1 MDLLGSLISVSA
13 VAVLGGSV
21 LLALG
26 MARMA
31 RLTQPYET
39 WER

>member
-1 MDLLGSLISVSA
+1 MTVEYLVSVSA
-13 VAVLGGSV
+13 AAVLSGSL

-31 RLTQPYET
+31 RLTQSPES

>member
-1 MDLLGSLISVSA
+1 MDYLIGVSA
-13 VAVLGGSV
+13 VAVLSGSL

-31 RLTQPYET
+31 RLNQTGET

>member
-1 MDLLGSLISVSA
+1 MEFLIGASA
-13 VAVLGGSV
+13 VAVLSGSL

-31 RLTQPYET
+31 RLNQGQETQAA

>member
-1 MDLLGSLISVSA
+1 MDYLISVSA
-13 VAVLGGSV
+13 VVLSGSL

-31 RLTQPYET
+31 RLTET
-39 WER
+39 HPRWER

>member
-1 MDLLGSLISVSA
+1 MTAELLISVSA
-13 VAVLGGSV
+13 VTVLSGSL

-31 RLTQPYET
+31 RLMGQYEH
-39 WER
+39 WEG